1 MTSWH
6 EALDYPPSH
15 LFEWLVGIALVA
27 VSAVAAW
34 LGSYPVMST
43 AQAHAGIYRQLEWG
57 MPQEEASQ
65 IASALG
71 QGRQQM
77 PPDADPGQPVPD
89 PYTYP
94 FYRPLYA
101 SSLRLGFIDRELA
114 EKEVWTPDSRLPEE
128 AILNPHYSGL
138 FTFDF
143 FLFALPLACLAFAA
157 GVFNT
162 AWRLG
167 VLKRWGLA
175 VGGLV
180 CWVLLVWPFSPLF
193 GLVVYH
199 LSNKP

>member
-1 MTSWH
+1 MTSLH
-6 EALDYPPSH
+6 KALDSPPRH
-15 LFEWLVGIALVA
+15 LSEWLVGIALVA
-27 VSAVAAW
+27 ASAVAAW

-77 PPDADPGQPVPD
+77 PPDADPGQTVPD
-89 PYTYP
+89 PYAYP
-94 FYRPLYA
+94 FYRPLHS

-114 EKEVWTPDSRLPEE
+114 EKEVWTPNSRLPEE
-128 AILNPHYSGL
+128 AILSPHYAGL
-138 FTFDF
+138 FFFDF
-143 FLFALPLACLAFAA
+143 FLFALPLACLAFAVGA
-157 GVFNT
+157 FNT

-167 VLKRWGLA
+167 ALKRWGLA

-180 CWVLLVWPFSPLF
+180 GWVLLVWPFSPLF

-199 LSNKP
+199 LSNNP

>member
-1 MTSWH
+1 MTSSH

-15 LFEWLVGIALVA
+15 LLAWLVGSALVA

-43 AQAHAGIYRQLEWG
+43 AQAHAGIYRRLEWG
-57 MPQEEASQ
+57 MPQEEANQ

-94 FYRPLYA
+94 FYRPLY
-101 SSLRLGFIDRELA
+101 SSTLRLGFIDRELV

-128 AILNPHYSGL
+128 AILSPQYAGL
-138 FTFDF
+138 FFFDF
-143 FLFALPLACLAFAA
+143 FLFALPLACLAFAVWA
-157 GVFNT
+157 FNT

-167 VLKRWGLA
+167 ALKRWGLA